1 MKTEAPL
8 LTDEAF
14 DKISELVHRRVGIV
28 LTTQKR
34 SLVLARLQ
42 SVLREHGI
50 VNFEDYLKF
59 LKNDASG
66 RALNTFINRI
76 ATNHTFFN
84 REAPHFEF
92 LKKVALPQLMES
104 AGRHSRLHLWSAG
117 CSSGEEPYQMAME
130 LIEVLGETAAAE
142 KAAILATDISTA
154 ALNRAQIG
162 IYDREN
168 VQHLPSAYRLKYF
181 LPVDENNFQ
190 IKPALQRLIL
200 FKRLNLVRPHFPFK
214 KQFHVVFCRNVMIYF
229 DQETRASLIAKFY
242 RYLAPGGYLMLGHSE
257 SIPPGNRYFKYVR
270 PAIYRKEE

>member
-14 DKISELVHRRVGIV
+14 TKISELVYRRVGIV
-28 LTTQKR
+28 LTPQKR

-42 SVLREHGI
+42 SVLREHGF

-59 LKNDASG
+59 LNNDASG

-76 ATNHTFFN
+76 STNHTFFN

-92 LKKVALPQLMES
+92 LKKVALPQLTES
-104 AGRHSRLHLWSAG
+104 AGRHSRLRLWSAG
-117 CSSGEEPYQMAME
+117 CSSGEEPNQMAME
-130 LIEVLGETAAAE
+130 LVEVLGETAAAE

-168 VQHLPSAYRLKYF
+168 VQHLPYAYRLKYF

-200 FKRLNLVRPHFPFK
+200 FKRLNLVRSHFPFK